1 LSEEKPLYVGR
12 FYNYDNIDELNNNE
26 DLIKNVALR
35 VLSVTPSNTWKLL
48 SAVEYHIPG
57 AVNGMVAP
65 AGNPSLILL
74 TTGGTVT
81 LLNSNNTSNLTYTLS
96 EEKPLYVGRFYNY
109 DNIDELNNNED
120 LIIMF
125 PSSSS
130 DKKLLAVFASA
141 YNDRNSVITFGK
153 LLISL
158 SILSMSLNFKALL
171 EDGKIPIPFSSN
183 PIVEI
188 IEQGL

>member
-1 LSEEKPLYVGR
+1 VNTYTLSEEKPLYVGR

-26 DLIKNVALR
+26 DLIKNVALKFNDMERMLSDMSNLPNVMMLIVSLWAYDSR
-35 VLSVTPSNTWKLL
+35 VLSVTPSKTWKLL

-74 TTGGTVT
+74 KGTDDFYSGGTVT

-120 LIIMF
+120 LIKNVALKF
-125 PSSSS
+125 
-130 DKKLLAVFASA
+130 
-141 YNDRNSVITFGK
+141 TFT
-153 LLISL
+153 
-158 SILSMSLNFKALL
+158 
-171 EDGKIPIPFSSN
+171 
-183 PIVEI
+183 
-188 IEQGL
+188 IE